1 MPVKFFSGD
10 FCKVKKKTLF
20 FIKHLR
26 LIWFGIWLVDNFS
39 LIIHLNRPCSIFNSL
54 LIYIIKTNCF
64 IIIWLFF
71 VSKPLHEEAFAF
83 LIISQYIVVIIALNY
98 VDQNENVQNTHSFQN
113 SYNII
118 YYYVA
123 RIKDRTPLIPL
134 VPGAH

>member
-39 LIIHLNRPCSIFNSL
+39 LIIHLNRPCSIFSSL

-71 VSKPLHEEAFAF
+71 VSKPLHEKVFAF

-98 VDQNENVQNTHSFQN
+98 VDQNGNVQNTHYFQN

-134 VPGAH
+134 VPGVH